1 MLAAAAEVRR
11 GSEAFFTGSEIHR
24 CQMKIMGMFLL
35 SPTTSSLLSSNHSK
49 SISSS
54 STSSRK
60 PKNHDAS
67 SSFRNIDDALASFNH
82 MLHRKPRPC
91 IDQFNK
97 LLSAIARMRH
107 YENVLSLSR
116 QMELGGINQVFTI
129 YCFAWNVWILGSLSC
144 PKSLNLV
151 FNPILSHFLTQSICS
166 EKWVQ

>member
-1 MLAAAAEVRR
+1 
-11 GSEAFFTGSEIHR
+11 
-24 CQMKIMGMFLL
+24 
-35 SPTTSSLLSSNHSK
+35 
-49 SISSS
+49 
-54 STSSRK
+54 
-60 PKNHDAS
+60 
-67 SSFRNIDDALASFNH
+67 
-82 MLHRKPRPC
+82 
-91 IDQFNK
+91 
-97 LLSAIARMRH
+97 MRH